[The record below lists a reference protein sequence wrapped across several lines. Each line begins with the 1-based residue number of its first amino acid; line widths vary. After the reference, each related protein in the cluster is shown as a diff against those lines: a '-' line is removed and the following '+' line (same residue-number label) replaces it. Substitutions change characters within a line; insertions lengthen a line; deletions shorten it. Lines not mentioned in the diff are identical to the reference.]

1 MLMSDRYPPEFRA
14 QVVALYRDGISAKQ
28 LASEFGLSPTTVTNW
43 TRRAR
48 LASGVDPVQEALSDK
63 EEIARLK
70 RLLQQRDEEL
80 ETLGK
85 ALAFF
90 VRRADQG

>member
-1 MLMSDRYPPEFRA
+1 MSERYPPEFRA
-14 QVVALYRDGISAKQ
+14 QVVALYRDGVSAKQ
-28 LASEFGLSPTTVTNW
+28 LAEQFGISATSVTNW
-43 TRRAR
+43 ARRAR
-48 LASGVDPVQEALSDK
+48 LASGIDPVQDALSDK

-70 RLLQQRDEEL
+70 RLLKQRDEEL

-90 VRRADQG
+90 VRRADQE

>member
-1 MLMSDRYPPEFRA
+1 
-14 QVVALYRDGISAKQ
+14 
-28 LASEFGLSPTTVTNW
+28 
-43 TRRAR
+43 
-48 LASGVDPVQEALSDK
+48 LSDK

-70 RLLQQRDEEL
+70 KLLQQREEEL

-90 VRRADQG
+90 ARRADQQ

>member
-1 MLMSDRYPPEFRA
+1 MSDRYPTEFRA
-14 QVVALYRDGISAKQ
+14 QVVALYRDGVSAKQ
-28 LASEFGLSPTTVTNW
+28 LAREFGVSPTTVTNW

-48 LASGVDPVQEALSDK
+48 LVSGIDPVQDALSVK
-63 EEIARLK
+63 EEIAPLK
-70 RLLQQRDEEL
+70 KLLQQREAEL

-90 VRRADQG
+90 ARRADQQ